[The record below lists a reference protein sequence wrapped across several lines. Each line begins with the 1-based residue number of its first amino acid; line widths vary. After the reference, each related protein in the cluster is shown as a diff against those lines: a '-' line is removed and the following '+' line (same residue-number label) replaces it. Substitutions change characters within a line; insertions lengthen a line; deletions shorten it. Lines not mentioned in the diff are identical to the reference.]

1 MGVYTTPPPPQH
13 HRHTATRKAPPAA
26 PPLHL
31 LWWHLL
37 RCSGAPTPAPLHL
50 LATMLPLL
58 LLLIPTTMARSKHR
72 QMTTEVAAGAEDC
85 FFLPEVKVGQSI
97 ELEYQVT
104 SSSVATGNNDITAR
118 LLAPAPTLTVL
129 FESIMRND
137 GSFSGEAEESGDF
150 KVCFDNKDSTWSDKI
165 LWFEI
170 NVEDPEDDY
179 TDDDDYFDPEDWD
192 NMVKENEDTESLFEL
207 KVEDIKTSIHAV
219 RMKVGKMRHF
229 QFMRGGSMSKDVHQ
243 AESNMSRLNFWSGLR
258 LLLML
263 VVGVSQVYM
272 VRQLFDDKSVVQKM
286 TARA

>member
-1 MGVYTTPPPPQH
+1 
-13 HRHTATRKAPPAA
+13 
-26 PPLHL
+26 
-31 LWWHLL
+31 
-37 RCSGAPTPAPLHL
+37 
-50 LATMLPLL
+50 MLPLL

-85 FFLPEVKVGQSI
+85 FFLPEVKTGQSI

-104 SSSVATGNNDITAR
+104 SSSAATGNNDITAR
-118 LLAPAPTLTVL
+118 LLSPAPTLAVL

-137 GSFSGEAEESGDF
+137 GSFSGEAEESGDY
-150 KVCFDNKDSTWSDKI
+150 KVCFDNKDSSWSDKI

-192 NMVKENEDTESLFEL
+192 NMVKENEDTETLFEL
-207 KVEDIKTSIHAV
+207 KVDDIKTSIHAV

-243 AESNMSRLNFWSGLR
+243 AESNMGRLNFWSALH

-272 VRQLFDDKSVVQKM
+272 VRQLFDDKSVVHKM